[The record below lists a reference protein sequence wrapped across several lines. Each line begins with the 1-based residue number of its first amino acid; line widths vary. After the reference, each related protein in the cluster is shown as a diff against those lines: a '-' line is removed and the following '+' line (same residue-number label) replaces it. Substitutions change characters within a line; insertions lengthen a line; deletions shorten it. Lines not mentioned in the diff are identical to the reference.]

1 MEENWCLVVEKGVP
15 YPSGSRIMLEKG
27 EWLLGRSGQGAAG
40 MYFASPFVSRRHCLV
55 CCDETGVSIKELGS
69 RHGTSVNGE
78 PLQQEVR
85 RLAPGDRLELA
96 SGLVALR
103 LEHGGDEKTLDLSRT
118 LMLRQGLELP
128 QALALF
134 PERQECQV
142 YGESVSLSGK
152 EWNLLQLLW
161 ESAGT
166 LVDYET
172 IKREIWPERLQA
184 EGQGSVDV
192 GTDELNVLIYRLRKK
207 LGDASRLLKTV
218 RGSGLLL
225 TRNKD

>member
-1 MEENWCLVVEKGVP
+1 
-15 YPSGSRIMLEKG
+15 
-27 EWLLGRSGQGAAG
+27 
-40 MYFASPFVSRRHCLV
+40 
-55 CCDETGVSIKELGS
+55 
-69 RHGTSVNGE
+69 
-78 PLQQEVR
+78 
-85 RLAPGDRLELA
+85 
-96 SGLVALR
+96 
-103 LEHGGDEKTLDLSRT
+103 
-118 LMLRQGLELP
+118 MLRQGLELP
-128 QALALF
+128 QPLALF

-152 EWNLLQLLW
+152 EWHLLQLLW
-161 ESAGT
+161 ERAGT

-184 EGQGSVDV
+184 DGQGSVDV